1 MLTERENMEIC
12 WNHEQPEWVPM
23 INTAAQMIISPE
35 INDRPLFM
43 NGKDDF
49 GLEWEIDPKHPEL
62 MSHVKPGSEMFT
74 DISDWEDFIR
84 FPSCK
89 DKNWE
94 AAAARTKAM
103 WAKKDTIQGY
113 YVGNIGAFER
123 ICSMM
128 GHTNA
133 LTAPYDDPEAY
144 QAFIDGY
151 VDYRLEQFEFI
162 KKYYDVDFLMMHDDW
177 GNQNGMFMAPEMWRK
192 FYKEPERRLA
202 ARAHEL
208 GMKYMHHSCG
218 YITPIVGDLV
228 EIGVDSWHSVQPNND
243 LKMLKE
249 TYGDRIIF
257 AGCVDPQ
264 VTDVPGAS
272 EEDIR
277 AEVRRVIDTLGKGG
291 GLMVS
296 SAVMFSIIPKVDG
309 IIDDEGTKYGRY
321 ENLKFS

>member
-12 WNHEQPEWVPM
+12 WNHEQPKWVPM

-43 NGKDDF
+43 SGKDDF
-49 GLEWEIDPKHPEL
+49 GLEWEVDPNHPEL
-62 MSHVKPGSEMFT
+62 MSHVKPGSIFT
-74 DISDWEDFIR
+74 DISDWEDFIK

-94 AAAARTKAM
+94 AAAMRTKAM
-103 WAKKDTIQGY
+103 WQKKDILQGY
-113 YVGNIGAFER
+113 FVGNIGAFER

-133 LTAPYDDPEAY
+133 LTAPYEDPEAY
-144 QAFIDGY
+144 QAYIDGY
-151 VDYRLEQFEFI
+151 TEYRLEQFEFI

-177 GNQNGMFMAPEMWRK
+177 GNQNGMFMSPEMWRQ
-192 FYKEPERRLA
+192 FYKESERKLA

-228 EIGVDSWHSVQPNND
+228 EIGVDSWHAVQPMND

-249 TYGDRIIF
+249 TYGDKLIF
-257 AGCVDPQ
+257 AGCVDAQ
-264 VTDVPGAS
+264 VTDVPGVT
-272 EEDIR
+272 EDVVR

-296 SAVMFSIIPKVDG
+296 SSVMFSIIPKVDG
-309 IIDDEGTKYGRY
+309 IIDDEGKKYGRY
-321 ENLKFS
+321 ENLKFA